1 MALGKLSDLQERVL
15 VALAGIEPP
24 WTLSGGAALAGF
36 HTAHR
41 ETRDLDLFWQRSR
54 ELGDAVK
61 TVSRRLEDA
70 GFEVAALDTRAS
82 FSRLNVR
89 DATAT
94 VTVDLVAD
102 PVPLAE
108 APRPVTVG
116 GATFLVDTPHQ
127 ILVNKLCALLN
138 RSELRDIEDIKALL
152 DAGGDLS
159 RALEDCPRQ
168 DGGFSPMTLSWSL
181 RGLPVERLAASL
193 GWASERSDALARFRD
208 GLLDRVLE
216 QVRPNG

>member
-15 VALAGIEPP
+15 VAVAGIEPP

-54 ELGDAVK
+54 ELGDATR
-61 TVSRRLEDA
+61 TVLRRLEDA

-89 DATAT
+89 DGVAT
-94 VTVDLVAD
+94 VTVDLIAD

-108 APRPVTVG
+108 PPRTVIVG
-116 GATFLVDTPHQ
+116 GAAFLVDTPHQ

-152 DAGGDLS
+152 DAGGDLT
-159 RALEDCPRQ
+159 RALDDCPRQ
-168 DGGFSPMTLSWSL
+168 DGGFSPMTLSWSM
-181 RGLPVERLAASL
+181 RALPIERLAASS
-193 GWASERSDALARFRD
+193 GWSTERIDALCRFRD
-208 GLLDRVLE
+208 ALLDRILE
-216 QVRPNG
+216 RAKPDR

>member
-1 MALGKLSDLQERVL
+1 VALGRLSNLQERVL
-15 VALAGIEPP
+15 VALAGIQPP

-54 ELGDAVK
+54 ELGDVAR

-70 GFEVAALDTRAS
+70 GFEVTALDTRAT

-89 DATAT
+89 DGAAT

-108 APRPVTVG
+108 APRPETVG

-152 DAGGDLS
+152 DSGGDLT

-181 RGLPVERLAASL
+181 RSLPIERLATAL
-193 GWASERSDALARFRD
+193 GWGIERIDALARFRD
-208 GLLDRVLE
+208 GLLNRVLE
-216 QVRPNG
+216 QARPDH

>member
-54 ELGDAVK
+54 ELGDAAR
-61 TVSRRLEDA
+61 TVSRRLEGA

-82 FSRLNVR
+82 FSRLSVR
-89 DATAT
+89 DGAAT

-108 APRPVTVG
+108 APRTVTVG
-116 GATFLVDTPHQ
+116 GATILVDTPHQ

-152 DAGGDLS
+152 DAGGDLT

-181 RGLPVERLAASL
+181 RSLPVERLAASL
-193 GWASERSDALARFRD
+193 GWTSERIDALTRFRD

-216 QVRPNG
+216 QARPDR